1 MANEI
6 EKKYRLN
13 VVQKQSVLQAL
24 EDIGA
29 AFEGEDYEENILFSN
44 RELIEQKSVLRVR
57 KIEGKTILTFKQR
70 VQNEFAVKQNT
81 EYETEVAD
89 FDEIVNIIESLGFR
103 RALIYEKRRKTWKFR
118 QVEIVVDELPFGD
131 FMEIEGAVTAIA
143 EAEMFLEAEDYEV
156 VHETYPHLTMQFGK
170 RSGETV
176 EARFDKD

>member
-13 VVQKQSVLQAL
+13 VVQKQDVLQAL
-24 EDIGA
+24 EEIGA
-29 AFEGEDYEENILFSN
+29 AFEGEDFEENILFSN
-44 RELIEQKSVLRVR
+44 RELIEQKGVLRVR
-57 KIEGKTILTFKQR
+57 KTQDKTILTFKKR

-89 FDEIVNIIESLGFR
+89 FAEIVGIIESLGFR

-118 QVEIVVDELPFGD
+118 AVEIVIDELPFGD
-131 FMEIEGAVTAIA
+131 FMEIEGAVMAIA
-143 EAEMFLEAEDYEV
+143 EAEMFLEAENYEV

-170 RSGETV
+170 RNGEVV
-176 EARFDKD
+176 EARFKP